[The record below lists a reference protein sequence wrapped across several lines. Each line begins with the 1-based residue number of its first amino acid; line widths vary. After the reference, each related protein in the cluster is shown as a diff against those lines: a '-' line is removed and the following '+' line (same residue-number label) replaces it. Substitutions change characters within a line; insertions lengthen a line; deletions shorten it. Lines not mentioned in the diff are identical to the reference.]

1 VSALRDYVRRGGL
14 VAMPSAHHCG
24 LSDRGGR
31 VRVPHSRPGIMR
43 HSDVRGPSAN
53 TALARS
59 SRKPRSYLGEDDIV
73 RLDDVYGRG

>member
-1 VSALRDYVRRGGL
+1 
-14 VAMPSAHHCG
+14 
-24 LSDRGGR
+24 
-31 VRVPHSRPGIMR
+31 MR